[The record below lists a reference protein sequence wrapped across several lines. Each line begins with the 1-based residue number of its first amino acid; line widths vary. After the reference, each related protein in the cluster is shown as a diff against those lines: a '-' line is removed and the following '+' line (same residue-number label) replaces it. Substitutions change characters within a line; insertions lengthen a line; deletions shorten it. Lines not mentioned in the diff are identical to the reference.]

1 MKNNIKVTIEKFD
14 VDWKL
19 IKNLCRSTFGMD
31 KSDKEPSQEW
41 KRKLLVAR
49 HSPIRQSN
57 IVLKIEGISYSSSVH
72 ICRHHQGIEKFVT
85 TSREDRTGIDRS
97 TRKQTDPVTMYISM
111 NIEALLNISQKRLC
125 NQASK
130 ETREVWQ
137 MVVNEVSKYDD
148 DIAWA
153 CCPEGIH
160 QASCP
165 ESFGNCDSCVKFLN
179 TLDKEQLLNL
189 KERLNA
195 YNEYRNEKILKIGN
209 K

>member
-14 VDWKL
+14 VDWTL
-19 IKNLCRSTFGMD
+19 IKNLCRSTVGMD

-41 KRKLLVAR
+41 KRKLLIAR

-57 IVLKIEGISYSSSVH
+57 IVLKIEGISYASSVH

-85 TSREDRTGIDRS
+85 TSRDDRTGIDRS

-137 MVVNEVSKYDD
+137 
-148 DIAWA
+148 W
-153 CCPEGIH
+153 
-160 QASCP
+160 
-165 ESFGNCDSCVKFLN
+165 
-179 TLDKEQLLNL
+179 
-189 KERLNA
+189 
-195 YNEYRNEKILKIGN
+195 
-209 K
+209 